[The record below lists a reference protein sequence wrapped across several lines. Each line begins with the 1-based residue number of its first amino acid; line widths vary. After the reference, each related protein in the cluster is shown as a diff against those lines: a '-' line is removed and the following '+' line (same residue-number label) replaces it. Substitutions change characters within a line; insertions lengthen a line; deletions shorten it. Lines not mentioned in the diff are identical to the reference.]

1 MSQLSASAIAAGLTT
16 RRLGRPALFFPS
28 IGSTNDVIHAA
39 AAAGAAEGLLAVAD
53 EQTAGRGR
61 LDRRWWAP
69 AGSSLLMS
77 LLLRPPIPA
86 VRAGQLTMCLGLG
99 AAEGIEQTTGLRPAL
114 KWPNDLLL
122 AGRKLGGMLTEL
134 RLDGDR
140 LEYAVLG
147 LGVNVNV
154 EFGTSPPAP
163 APKTAVRSGVEA
175 LAGCAY
181 APTKPSE
188 GSTPVAWRLS
198 PVRAVASRAAWASAP
213 KIVPPANCGRSPTE
227 PSRSLPGWAQS
238 ETGPSGESDSSGA
251 MNSLA
256 WTAISLSLA
265 LGRPVERLPLLVAI
279 LARCEAWYD
288 RMLAGESPH
297 QAWAGRLDTL
307 GRAVTVTLPSGALVG
322 TAIGVN
328 AEGAL
333 LVRDE
338 DGQIHTVWAGDVTA
352 VR

>member
-1 MSQLSASAIAAGLTT
+1 MSQLSASAIAEALAT

-28 IGSTNDVIHAA
+28 VGSTNDVIHAH

-69 AGSSLLMS
+69 PGSSLLMS
-77 LLLRPPIPA
+77 LLLRPSITRFCESSVLSCPA
-86 VRAGQLTMCLGLG
+86 VRAGQLTMCLGLA
-99 AAEGIEQTTGLRPAL
+99 AAEGIEQATGLRPAL

-154 EFGTSPPAP
+154 EFGTSPPCPPLLPREGETAAP
-163 APKTAVRSGVEA
+163 LPSQGGGRGVGGRFPAEGEDGLARTA
-175 LAGCAY
+175 
-181 APTKPSE
+181 T
-188 GSTPVAWRLS
+188 
-198 PVRAVASRAAWASAP
+198 
-213 KIVPPANCGRSPTE
+213 
-227 PSRSLPGWAQS
+227 
-238 ETGPSGESDSSGA
+238 
-251 MNSLA
+251 
-256 WTAISLSLA
+256 SLSMA
-265 LGRPVERLPLLVAI
+265 LGRPVARLPLLAAI
-279 LARCEAWYD
+279 LARTEVWYD
-288 RMLAGESPH
+288 RLLAGESPH
-297 QAWAGRLDTL
+297 EAWAARLDTL
-307 GRAVTVTLPSGALVG
+307 GRAVTVMLPAGALAG
-322 TAIGVN
+322 TATGVN

-338 DGQIHTVWAGDVTA
+338 DGQTHTVWAGDVTA